1 VLEFF
6 YSGEA
11 KEPRHKIAETTWPR
25 PYNKS
30 QSTRS
35 AAAPA
40 SPSRCRMSLVRARPA
55 RLHLTCRSTTASS
68 EIRRAGDPW
77 SRSGC
82 DGPHPALPPTPA
94 RGGYRR
100 RPPRARRALARRPV
114 RSPQSIVHFLVKK
127 RLKQP

>member
-1 VLEFF
+1 MLEFF

-11 KEPRHKIAETTWPR
+11 KEPRRKIAETTWPR
-25 PYNKS
+25 PYNKA

-35 AAAPA
+35 AVALA
-40 SPSRCRMSLVRARPA
+40 SPSRCHVSLVRARPA
-55 RLHLTCRSTTASS
+55 HLHLTCRSAAASS
-68 EIRRAGDPW
+68 ELRRAGDPR
-77 SRSGC
+77 SRSGR

-114 RSPQSIVHFLVKK
+114 RSP
-127 RLKQP
+127 